1 MELQKWRFQETPNAS
16 MQFELS
22 TGFLIAECV
31 LHARRIFTL
40 CRHFMGNIAWNRNML
55 GTLYEMEWFTTN
67 HNRSLTFKYSFKC
80 NTKAAALADEWPGS
94 WLVLSRVP
102 VASAPLA
109 PPPAAA
115 ARHSAWSWTHTPHL
129 SRRWLLGPV
138 TCQHTRSTRE
148 KYLNR
153 QRKIFQW
160 HWNGGRQQ
168 LTSNDGFKTL
178 AMECCSYSRGDMYE
192 SHCEQ
197 TF

>member
-1 MELQKWRFQETPNAS
+1 MEYVNTLESLLLMDASKARVWDMTFKLQYAKMELQKWRFQETPNAS

-94 WLVLSRVP
+94 WLVLWNDPSVSQS
-102 VASAPLA
+102 VFTITEKASNRAFSWLKAPT
-109 PPPAAA
+109 
-115 ARHSAWSWTHTPHL
+115 SAFT
-129 SRRWLLGPV
+129 
-138 TCQHTRSTRE
+138 
-148 KYLNR
+148 
-153 QRKIFQW
+153 
-160 HWNGGRQQ
+160 
-168 LTSNDGFKTL
+168 FKTL
-178 AMECCSYSRGDMYE
+178 C
-192 SHCEQ
+192 
-197 TF
+197 

>member
-1 MELQKWRFQETPNAS
+1 MEYVNTLESLLLMDASKARVWDMTFKLQYAKMELQKWRFQETPNAS

-94 WLVLSRVP
+94 WLVLWNDPSV
-102 VASAPLA
+102 SQ
-109 PPPAAA
+109 
-115 ARHSAWSWTHTPHL
+115 WQ
-129 SRRWLLGPV
+129 RRPQLGPSPGWK
-138 TCQHTRSTRE
+138 CLLALSH
-148 KYLNR
+148 L
-153 QRKIFQW
+153 W
-160 HWNGGRQQ
+160 H
-168 LTSNDGFKTL
+168 
-178 AMECCSYSRGDMYE
+178 Y
-192 SHCEQ
+192 
-197 TF
+197 

>member
-1 MELQKWRFQETPNAS
+1 MDASKARVWDMTFKLQYAKMELQKWRFQETPNAS

-94 WLVLSRVP
+94 WCHPAVP
-102 VASAPLA
+102 CPGGQCATSATTRGCRAPLRLILNSHSSSQSAVA
-109 PPPAAA
+109 PRPGNM
-115 ARHSAWSWTHTPHL
+115 STHT
-129 SRRWLLGPV
+129 
-138 TCQHTRSTRE
+138 
-148 KYLNR
+148 LNTG
-153 QRKIFQW
+153 KIF
-160 HWNGGRQQ
+160 
-168 LTSNDGFKTL
+168 
-178 AMECCSYSRGDMYE
+178 E
-192 SHCEQ
+192 
-197 TF
+197 